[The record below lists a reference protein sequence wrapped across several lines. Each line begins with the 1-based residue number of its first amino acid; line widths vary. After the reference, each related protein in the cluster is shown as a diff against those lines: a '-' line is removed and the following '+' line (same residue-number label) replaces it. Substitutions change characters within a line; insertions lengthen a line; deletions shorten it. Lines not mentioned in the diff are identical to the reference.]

1 MSRTIPV
8 IRAAA
13 IFPMLIWLRRNG
25 RPVNQR
31 LAAADLA
38 HLSLDDPMQVIPLY
52 CAAALFREMARAEGP
67 DIGLRVVTESS
78 VAELALLGK
87 VALGAR
93 TPREALTRVAAAMP
107 WHCSHEHMRLT
118 SQDGDLTV
126 IDGWTVELDSETL
139 HVIHQHV
146 AALIAELGRL
156 ADGRPQVLERIEI
169 VPHPLMGLTHLQP
182 RFGDRVVAAR
192 NRALTVHMA
201 AAVADRPFPQT
212 ARDRS
217 GPATMAGLKPL
228 HGTDGIAPAARDII
242 AAMLEG
248 GQPTVE
254 RLAFAAGMSL
264 RSLQRRL
271 AAEGTSY
278 SGLLEM
284 VRREQALRRIAA
296 GDASLGAVSA
306 NLGFARQSALTRAV
320 RRWTGRPPS
329 ALRR

>member
-1 MSRTIPV
+1 
-8 IRAAA
+8 
-13 IFPMLIWLRRNG
+13 
-25 RPVNQR
+25 
-31 LAAADLA
+31 
-38 HLSLDDPMQVIPLY
+38 
-52 CAAALFREMARAEGP
+52 
-67 DIGLRVVTESS
+67 
-78 VAELALLGK
+78 
-87 VALGAR
+87 
-93 TPREALTRVAAAMP
+93 
-107 WHCSHEHMRLT
+107 
-118 SQDGDLTV
+118 
-126 IDGWTVELDSETL
+126 
-139 HVIHQHV
+139 
-146 AALIAELGRL
+146 
-156 ADGRPQVLERIEI
+156 
-169 VPHPLMGLTHLQP
+169 
-182 RFGDRVVAAR
+182 
-192 NRALTVHMA
+192 
-201 AAVADRPFPQT
+201 
-212 ARDRS
+212 
-217 GPATMAGLKPL
+217 MAGLKPL

>member
-1 MSRTIPV
+1 
-8 IRAAA
+8 
-13 IFPMLIWLRRNG
+13 
-25 RPVNQR
+25 
-31 LAAADLA
+31 
-38 HLSLDDPMQVIPLY
+38 
-52 CAAALFREMARAEGP
+52 MAGQWSWTAKP
-67 DIGLRVVTESS
+67 D
-78 VAELALLGK
+78 
-87 VALGAR
+87 
-93 TPREALTRVAAAMP
+93 
-107 WHCSHEHMRLT
+107 
-118 SQDGDLTV
+118 
-126 IDGWTVELDSETL
+126 
-139 HVIHQHV
+139 VIHQHV

-212 ARDRS
+212 ARDSS

-271 AAEGTSY
+271 AAEGTEGFLGCWRWCAAS
-278 SGLLEM
+278 
-284 VRREQALRRIAA
+284 RRCGGSRPAMPRLARCRPILALPGSRR
-296 GDASLGAVSA
+296 
-306 NLGFARQSALTRAV
+306 
-320 RRWTGRPPS
+320 
-329 ALRR
+329 